1 MRSRRISSRHGFSL
15 LELMIAVS
23 IIATLAVIGIQQYG
37 LYLARS
43 RRPEAELA
51 LAALWDAQKH
61 FYEDHGEYASSWGQ
75 LNFTMQNGTRV
86 SDTEY
91 RGGEYTYQ
99 LSRPNGAQSW
109 YCVATGNID
118 GDAWLDVL
126 ITGIFW

>member
-1 MRSRRISSRHGFSL
+1 MRSRRTSRRSGFSL
-15 LELMIAVS
+15 IELLIAVS
-23 IIATLAVIGIQQYG
+23 IIATLSIIGIQQYG

-61 FYEDHGEYASSWGQ
+61 FYADHGEYASSWSQ
-75 LNFTMQNGTRV
+75 LNFTMNQGQRV
-86 SDTEY
+86 SETEY
-91 RGGEYTYQ
+91 RGGEYTLQ
-99 LSRPNGAQSW
+99 LSRPNGPQSW

-126 ITGIFW
+126 ITGVFW